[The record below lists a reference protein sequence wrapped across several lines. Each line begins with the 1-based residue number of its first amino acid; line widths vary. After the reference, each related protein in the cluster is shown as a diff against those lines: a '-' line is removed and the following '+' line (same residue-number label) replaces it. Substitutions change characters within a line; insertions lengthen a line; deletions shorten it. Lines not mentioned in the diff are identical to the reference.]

1 MKNKIIAILLF
12 TPLLLIG
19 LVFSL
24 GRLYG
29 SVSDA
34 DRIMLNHDVL
44 NAIRVD
50 TTQKID
56 YKVLPEKYTSQVII
70 TSSDEDIVQVI
81 KPTEKNP
88 DWQIKALK
96 EGEVRITAKLAN
108 SDSLAEDSVRFYA
121 YTENTNKILTY
132 DKNMSPQLIANDK
145 QYGEYSFDKDFNKIN
160 ATFYLRTLDL
170 SGLTHIKD
178 APAQECDIYH
188 VTSNLSVELDPY
200 TYDYKVTIHGEKD
213 ENGESYVEF
222 KTKKPGYSTIERYQV
237 DIIDNGVNVYNY
249 EDLLHCTNLSEEGEI
264 IVLQTHLES
273 AQNTF
278 MNYDINN
285 KDKVIDVNN
294 ASKFRN
300 TELFGHVKTE
310 DGKNIY
316 YMDDY
321 LNMESTYDTKYLSY
335 INETY
340 NLSIPTTV
348 KVGIELKQDLYGN
361 GYTLN
366 MHSLTFPSGEG
377 TQTSQ
382 GVTNIYPTAR
392 DPFQGALDFVAITFN
407 ELSDRP
413 SSYKPIAS
421 VAGQDNIGLLVKGDN
436 ISIYNVE
443 IKSCNNVNHLSN
455 LEYVGT
461 TVEVIGDNVTISNSI
476 LQNGR
481 TVLRSFSNDNL
492 KIENSLL
499 RFARDFIIKVGSNTN
514 YFSEAVGDYPSWSG
528 DEAFDNEI
536 TLDNVYT
543 QDSGFFS
550 LGVDTHFNGSALI
563 DGDPMFLSGATKLG
577 ATSKG
582 TKINILNNTKFYDWK
597 DITELDTST
606 LIQLSKGI
614 DDSIKDLLFK
624 NFDIAQLIRDELV
637 GENAKFIYEID
648 EPVLDENGKPIINNG
663 KPETTTVEYVHGGI
677 AFYGGG
683 KNYSVMTN
691 TEEQLNNLQL
701 NKLDKIRLTGI
712 LSSFS
717 GSEPFKF
724 YMYDRFA
731 NVTPV
736 SSPNINDLREFYD
749 ENQSNFTT
757 H

>member
-1 MKNKIIAILLF
+1 MRNKIIAILLF
-12 TPLLLIG
+12 TPLLLIA

-44 NAIRVD
+44 NAIRVN

-56 YKVLPEKYTSQVII
+56 YKVLPEKYGSQVII
-70 TSSDEDIVQVI
+70 TSSDEDIVEVI
-81 KPTEKNP
+81 KPSDEDP
-88 DWQIKALK
+88 SWRIKALK

-108 SDSLAEDSVRFYA
+108 TDSLAEDSVRFYA
-121 YTENTNKILTY
+121 YNEKTNKILAY
-132 DKNMSPQLIANDK
+132 DRNLSPQLIANDK
-145 QYGEYSFDKDFNKIN
+145 QYGEFSFDKNYQKKK
-160 ATFYLRTLDL
+160 ATFQLRTLDL
-170 SGLTHIKD
+170 TGLTHPSD
-178 APAQECDIYH
+178 APAQECTISH
-188 VTSNLSVELDPY
+188 VTNNLSVELDPY
-200 TYDYKVTIHGEKD
+200 TYDYNVTIHSEKD
-213 ENGESYVEF
+213 DYGESYIEF
-222 KTKKPGYSTIERYQV
+222 KTKKAGYSTIERYLV
-237 DIIDNGVNVYNY
+237 NVVDNGVNVYNY
-249 EDLLHCTNLSEEGEI
+249 QDLLHCTNLSEEGEI

-278 MNYDINN
+278 MNYDINDKN
-285 KDKVIDVNN
+285 KVIDTQN

-300 TELFGHVKTE
+300 TELFGKVKTE
-310 DGKNIY
+310 DGKNTY

-321 LNMESTYDTKYLSY
+321 LSMKSTYDTKYLDY

-340 NLSIPTTV
+340 NLNISTDV
-348 KVGIELKQDLYGN
+348 KVGIEVKQNLYGN

-382 GVTNIYPTAR
+382 GVTNIYPTAK
-392 DPFQGALDFVAITFN
+392 DPFQGAVDFVAITFN
-407 ELSDRP
+407 ELNDKP

-421 VAGQDNIGLLVKGDN
+421 VAGQDNIGLLIKGDN

-455 LEYVGT
+455 LAYVGT
-461 TVEVIGDNVTISNSI
+461 TVEVMGDNVKISNSL

-492 KIENSLL
+492 VIENSLL

-514 YFSEAVGDYPSWSG
+514 YFSEEVGDYPSWSG
-528 DEAFDNEI
+528 EEAFDNEI

-543 QDSGFFS
+543 QSSGFFS

-563 DGDPMFLSGATKLG
+563 NGDPMFLSGATRLG

-582 TKINILNNTKFYDWK
+582 TKINLLNNTKFYDWK
-597 DITELDTST
+597 DYNQLDTST
-606 LIQLSKGI
+606 LIQVSKGV
-614 DDSIKDLLFK
+614 DESIKDLLFK
-624 NFDIAQLIRDELV
+624 NFDIAKIIREALV

-648 EPVLDENGKPIINNG
+648 EPKLGENGQPIINDG
-663 KPETTTVEYVHGGI
+663 VPETEKVEYVHGGI

-683 KNYSVMTN
+683 KNYSTILN
-691 TEEQLNNLQL
+691 SQEEL
-701 NKLDKIRLTGI
+701 NKLQFNELANIALSGI
-712 LSSFS
+712 ITSFS
-717 GSEPFKF
+717 GNEPFKF
-724 YMYDRFA
+724 YMYDRSA
-731 NVTPV
+731 DITPI
-736 SSPNINDLREFYD
+736 SAPNINDLREYYN
-749 ENQSNFTT
+749 ENQSNFTSY
-757 H
+757 